1 MWAFLLWKIMS
12 ERLTTAWTPDLIGA
26 FGNNPT
32 VIMGREGELTVL
44 KEVASWKEFEVLDHE
59 QDKEKQLQGIDISIK
74 KSNWSRFYTVDVKTG
89 RSYLDEYGTI
99 KINATKDG
107 WLFNK
112 NKTSDRIWHVN
123 LNTKWMAWYDRKQMQ
138 EFVRGETGI
147 LENNAEESH
156 CIISNKARLSF
167 ITRGKFK

>member
-1 MWAFLLWKIMS
+1 M
-12 ERLTTAWTPDLIGA
+12 
-26 FGNNPT
+26 
-32 VIMGREGELTVL
+32 
-44 KEVASWKEFEVLDHE
+44 
-59 QDKEKQLQGIDISIK
+59 
-74 KSNWSRFYTVDVKTG
+74 
-89 RSYLDEYGTI
+89 DEYGTI